1 MKKDTDLFS
10 IGEVAQAVGV
20 TRRIILNYE
29 DRGLIHPDVKDSSS
43 GNRYYT
49 IDTYVKVRTIRIFQ
63 NLGLSLTE
71 IQRYFSNELELSTLI
86 NRLETLRDDLNRHIE
101 KLKERS
107 NVSPPEV
114 KTVLLPQQCVYCRVC
129 PAPTVAERTTLLRK
143 AALDSMRLYGTDIT
157 QRMYLVESRLDRPE
171 EISFCVAVP
180 PESRGEGI
188 RILPAA
194 QALSVY
200 HHGAYETLYTAVEQL
215 IGYAREHGLRHTGV
229 IRRIYLEGPP
239 QHKDP
244 DKFITQV
251 VLPLAE

>member
-49 IDTYVKVRTIRIFQ
+49 IDTFVKIRTIRIFQ

-71 IQRYFSNELELSTLI
+71 IQRYFSN
-86 NRLETLRDDLNRHIE
+86 RHIE

-107 NVSPPEV
+107 NASPPEV

-143 AALDSMRLYGTDIT
+143 AALDGMRLYGTDIT